1 MLLRPA
7 TRSLLL
13 LTAGLLLPSFAGA
26 QGFALN
32 EVGSCAI
39 GRSFA
44 VTAGGCSDAS
54 LIFWNPAGTL
64 RLDGWSAL
72 AGAASISIKGSFTR
86 DTTGRKYNSAV
97 PTQFI
102 PHLFINHHTKGS
114 KLSLGAGVYVPYG
127 LTSQWGND
135 TFPGRFN
142 SQHAELHTI
151 YVQPN
156 AAYQIS
162 DKWSI
167 GGGPIWGHSTV
178 KLDQSIDLSTQIAA
192 AATATTP
199 AVTFA
204 QLGIAKGTEFGKGH
218 LEGSGTGFGAQVGIM
233 GAVSHDWTIGAR
245 YLSSI
250 KFNYTGAT
258 ASFTQVNTG
267 LVLAGPLPGIPAGT
281 PVDALVAPQF
291 AAGGKLVAQHAS
303 TTISHPAQAQLG
315 FNYAGFTDW
324 NIEVDYAWTQWS
336 SFKELA
342 VTFDSSALSST
353 RIEDYNNS
361 SALRIGAERGFANK
375 ARLRLGI
382 AGATTAAP
390 EATVTPLLP
399 EQERAYYTIGG
410 AYPLTSMVTLD
421 GAFAHIATLGRR
433 GRLDDRPDPTV
444 GPAKLNVSVY
454 TLSANI
460 LSLSLKASF

>member
-1 MLLRPA
+1 MLLRRA
-7 TRSLLL
+7 TRSLLFS
-13 LTAGLLLPSFAGA
+13 TAVILLPAMAGA

-32 EVGSCAI
+32 EIGSCAV

-44 VTAGGCSDAS
+44 VAAGGCSDAS
-54 LIFWNPAGTL
+54 LIFWNPAATT

-72 AGAASISIKGSFTR
+72 VGGASIAITGSFTR
-86 DTTGRKYNSAV
+86 DTTGRKYNSAA
-97 PTQFI
+97 PTQFV
-102 PHLFINHHTKGS
+102 PHLFVNHHSKGS

-127 LTSQWGND
+127 LTSQWGTD

-142 SQHAELHTI
+142 SQRAKLQTV

-156 AAYQIS
+156 IAYQMNE
-162 DKWSI
+162 KWSI
-167 GGGPIWGHSTV
+167 GGGPIWGHSSV
-178 KLDQSIDLSTQIAA
+178 SLDQSIDLSSQVAA

-204 QLGIAKGTEFGKGH
+204 QLGIAKNTEFGKGH
-218 LEGSGTGFGAQVGIM
+218 LEGSSTGVGAQIGIL
-233 GAVSHDWTIGAR
+233 GAVSRDWTIGAR
-245 YLSSI
+245 YLSPI
-250 KFNYTGAT
+250 KFSYTGAT

-267 LVLAGPLPGIPAGT
+267 LVLAAALPGIPAGT
-281 PVDALVAPQF
+281 PVDVLVAPQF
-291 AAGGKLVAQHAS
+291 AAGGKLVSQHAS
-303 TTISHPAQAQLG
+303 TTITHPAQAQIG
-315 FNYAGFTDW
+315 FNYAGFKDW
-324 NIEVDYAWTQWS
+324 NIEVDYAWMQWS
-336 SFKELA
+336 AFKELA
-342 VTFDSSALSST
+342 VAFDSTALSST

-382 AGATTAAP
+382 SGATTAAP

-399 EQERAYYTIGG
+399 EQERAYYTVGG
-410 AYPLTSMVTLD
+410 SYPFTSMLTLD

-433 GRLDDRPDPTV
+433 GRLDERPDRTV
-444 GPAKLNVSVY
+444 GADKLNIGVY

-460 LSLSLKASF
+460 FSLSLKASF